1 MGMRISWITL
11 YPQWYVEERWRMA
24 THYPQFWV
32 DESALSE
39 GRLCYYGNLKVRP
52 SGGTVRRPVRMLYPE
67 GTPFR
72 PPTVTPL
79 HSLPE
84 VTDDRMSDR
93 TAEVR
98 MFDQRHQ
105 MPDGALCLFQRE
117 TRAVP
122 GGDIVRGIDALKRAE
137 QWFLGFHTGHWP
149 PDSADSELEPHFAY
163 ATDVLLGDAF
173 FSPDIEGHGR
183 FFIVRDLRRLMDSGS
198 RGVCP
203 MIVTALTEETDVIKV
218 FDARED
224 LSRVYPWIQ
233 DEAWSPVRI
242 ADIDDGTDDTPGMV
256 EKGYWWSL
264 PKEPGP
270 FHDGA
275 GLLEELAPIAP
286 DGDAWAMVL
295 SMLGGEIST
304 SGSHLFGLRYPGRH
318 GGVEW
323 LMLGMHRGRRSGV
336 PNLTDAVKRKE
347 FQASRVGC
355 VRVHSARPTE
365 LRFRNTGVVEDC
377 VHNRVVALIGLGA
390 LGSTVAELLAKAGV
404 GEFRLC
410 DCDYLAT
417 GNVARHVGGLNEFG
431 APKTRVVMS
440 RLMEINPYLTFSE
453 GDVITGSAVTS
464 LDGLGEFLAPADLT
478 ISTTADESVES
489 IINQVAVIHRK
500 PVVYGRALRR
510 GSMGRVFLVRPGRD
524 ACKEC
529 LSEYARSGRQGEEV
543 PNDWI
548 DVIESEDD
556 VLLHECGRPV
566 IPASAIDMSFVA
578 ALIARVALDIL
589 EGGEAEANHWIWSR
603 LPATGLHPR
612 LDREMCTFLG
622 RLEPRSGCLACQ
634 EPDVVGVMMSEEVR
648 RTIVSTAE
656 SSPDLEAGGVLIG
669 FVDED
674 RRAIALRATRP
685 GPKAQMSESGF
696 SRDVE
701 HVQAALQR
709 AESELGDHGAY
720 IGEWH
725 SHLVADPKP
734 SAVDIE
740 SLFGISEAPHYQTK
754 CPVMVIAGLDAST
767 KKVADIK
774 SWTFPVGGR
783 VYTIE
788 TVTGNGDAVHKPRTN
803 PGG

>member
-1 MGMRISWITL
+1 MG
-11 YPQWYVEERWRMA
+11 

-32 DESALSE
+32 HESALSK
-39 GRLCYYGNLKVRP
+39 GCLCYYGNVKVRP
-52 SGGTVRRPVRMLYPE
+52 SGGTVRHPVRMLYPE

-84 VTDDRMSDR
+84 VADDRMSDR

-117 TRAVP
+117 TRAIP

-149 PDSADSELEPHFAY
+149 PDSAESELEPHFAY

-183 FFIVRDLRRLMDSGS
+183 FFIVRDLRRLMDSGLE
-198 RGVCP
+198 GLCP

-218 FDARED
+218 SDARED
-224 LSRVYPWIQ
+224 LSSIYPWIQ
-233 DEAWSPVRI
+233 AEAWSPVRI
-242 ADIDDGTDDTPGMV
+242 ADIDDGNDDTPGIV

-275 GLLEELAPIAP
+275 GLLQELAPIAP

-295 SMLGGEIST
+295 SMLGHEIST

-323 LMLGMHRGRRSGV
+323 LMLWMPRGRRSGAV
-336 PNLTDAVKRKE
+336 PIQTDAVKRME
-347 FQASRVGC
+347 FQASPVGC
-355 VRVHSARPTE
+355 VRVHSARPAD
-365 LRFRNTGVVEDC
+365 LRFRNTGVVANA
-377 VHNRVVALIGLGA
+377 VQNKVVALIGLGA

-404 GEFRLC
+404 GRFRLC

-417 GNVARHVGGLNEFG
+417 GNVARHVGALNEFG
-431 APKTRVVMS
+431 APKTRIVMS
-440 RLMEINPYLTFSE
+440 RLVEINPYLRFSE
-453 GDVITGSAVTS
+453 ADVISGSAVDS
-464 LDGLGEFLAPADLT
+464 LDGLAKFLAPADLT

-489 IINQVAVIHRK
+489 IINRVAVIHRK

-529 LSEYARSGRQGEEV
+529 LSEYARSDGQGKEV
-543 PNDWI
+543 PSDWI

-603 LPATGLHPR
+603 LPAVDLHPR
-612 LDREMCTFLG
+612 LDREICTFLG

-634 EPDVVGVMMSEEVR
+634 EPDVVGLMMSEEVR
-648 RTIVSTAE
+648 KTIVSTAE
-656 SSPDLEAGGVLIG
+656 SSPDVETGGVLIG
-669 FVDED
+669 FVDEA
-674 RRAIALRATRP
+674 RHAIALRATGP
-685 GPKAQMSESGF
+685 GPKAQTSEGGF

-701 HVQAALQR
+701 HVQAELLR

-740 SLFGISEAPHYQTK
+740 SLFGISEAPHYLTK
-754 CPVMVIAGLDAST
+754 CPVMIIVGLDPST
-767 KKVADIK
+767 RKVANIK

-783 VYTIE
+783 MYPIDNE
-788 TVTGNGDAVHKPRTN
+788 TDSVAKPAQAPRAVDEVPS
-803 PGG
+803 